1 MLIGWSHDLLVGIR
15 TINDIF
21 TAGIAITAFSLFLYA
36 LSFNL
41 RDRVARTFAIILL
54 CVVAVFTSEALES
67 SAASADII
75 TIFLRLEWLGII
87 FLPPAYFQL
96 SDAILVTTGQPSG
109 RRRRIAVRSLY
120 LVSAIFLLL
129 LGFGYLLGPMVM
141 AGQPAPH
148 LQRTTWTELFTA
160 FYAITMILAWVN
172 FGRAYRHT
180 LTRSGRRRMIYL
192 LAGATAPAIGS
203 FPYLLY
209 GSFLAENHPYLFWSM
224 ALVSNLLVAG
234 LIILMAYAV
243 AFFGVSWPDRVVKS
257 RLFKWIMRGP
267 VTASVALGVMTIVR
281 RVGET
286 FGTIYSGAVPAAMVA
301 TVLLMEHTITLV
313 APLWERFIFFGRDRA
328 DLELLQNF
336 EERLITQNDLRQFLE
351 SVLAA
356 VRDHLQSPAAFVA
369 ALDGEELSLVVS
381 TKNLP
386 LLKESNLS
394 EALQV
399 VTHEGNGN
407 GDEYIW
413 GDYWLFPLHSPPE
426 TIESEP
432 ALLGLLGAV
441 RLPDQTIITEQRQAL
456 KLLFQRASLALQ
468 DRHLQKS
475 VFRSLEDLRPQVDIF
490 QRLRAVGR
498 YDSKT
503 NLLEE
508 TLPPESDLSAW
519 VRDALTH
526 YWGGPKL
533 TQNPLLNLQIV
544 QQALDEH
551 NDNSANALRSIL
563 RQAMDNVRPE
573 GERRFTGEWILF
585 NILEMKFVEG
595 RKVRDVATRLA
606 MSEADLY
613 RKQRVA
619 IEEVAR
625 VILEM
630 ERQTQ
635 VRINGKEVGQLNGA
649 GSVLRTRITN

>member
-1 MLIGWSHDLLVGIR
+1 MLNGWLHDLLVGIR
-15 TINDIF
+15 TINDIL

-41 RDRVARTFAIILL
+41 RDRVARSFAIILL
-54 CVVAVFTSEALES
+54 CVVVVFTSEALES
-67 SAASADII
+67 SAASPDII
-75 TIFLRLEWLGII
+75 ALFLRLEWLGII
-87 FLPPAYFQL
+87 FLPPAYLHL
-96 SDAILVTTGQPSG
+96 SDGILVTTGRPSRG
-109 RRRRIAVRSLY
+109 RRRIVVRSMY
-120 LVSAIFLLL
+120 FVSAIFLLL
-129 LGFGYLLGPMVM
+129 LGYGYLLGPIVM

-148 LQRTTWTELFTA
+148 LQRTFWTELFTA
-160 FYAITMILAWVN
+160 YYAVTMVLAWVN
-172 FGRAYRHT
+172 FARAYRHT
-180 LTRSGRRRMIYL
+180 ITRSGRRRMIYL
-192 LAGATAPAIGS
+192 LAGATAPALGS

-209 GSFLAENHPYLFWSM
+209 GSVLAENHPYLFWGI
-224 ALVSNLLVAG
+224 ALVSNLLVGG
-234 LIILMAYAV
+234 LIIIMAYAV

-267 VTASVALGVMTIVR
+267 VTASAALGVMTIVR
-281 RVGET
+281 RVGEL
-286 FGTIYSGAVPAAMVA
+286 FGTIYSGAVPAAMVT
-301 TVLLMEHTITLV
+301 TVLLMEHVITLV
-313 APLWERFIFFGRDRA
+313 APLWERLIFFGRDRA
-328 DLELLQNF
+328 DLALLQNL

-369 ALDGEELSLVVS
+369 ALDGPELTLVVS
-381 TKNLP
+381 TRNLP

-394 EALQV
+394 EALQI

-407 GDEYIW
+407 GDEYVW
-413 GDYWLFPLHSPPE
+413 GDYWLFPLHQPPE
-426 TIESEP
+426 TVEGEP
-432 ALLGLLGAV
+432 SLLGLLGAV
-441 RLPDQTIITEQRQAL
+441 RRQDQAILGEQRQAL
-456 KLLFQRASLALQ
+456 KLLIQRASLALQ
-468 DRHLQKS
+468 DRRLQKS
-475 VFRSLEDLRPQVDIF
+475 VFRSLEDLRPQVDMF

-503 NLLEE
+503 SLLEE
-508 TLPPESDLSAW
+508 TLPPESDLTEW

-533 TQNPLLNLQIV
+533 TLNPLLNLQIV
-544 QQALDEH
+544 QKNLVDH

-595 RKVRDVATRLA
+595 RKVREVAARLA

-635 VRINGKEVGQLNGA
+635 VKIDGKEVGQFNGA
-649 GSVLRTRITN
+649 

>member
-1 MLIGWSHDLLVGIR
+1 MLNGWLHDLLAGIR
-15 TINDIF
+15 TINDIL

-41 RDRVARTFAIILL
+41 RDRVARSFAIILL
-54 CVVAVFTSEALES
+54 CVVVVFTSEALES
-67 SAASADII
+67 SAASPEMIAL
-75 TIFLRLEWLGII
+75 FLRLEWLGII
-87 FLPPAYFQL
+87 FLPPAYLHL
-96 SDAILVTTGQPSG
+96 SDGILVTTGRPSRG
-109 RRRRIAVRSLY
+109 RRRIAVRSMY
-120 LVSAIFLLL
+120 FVSAIFLLL
-129 LGFGYLLGPMVM
+129 LGYGYLLGPMVM
-141 AGQPAPH
+141 TGQPAPH
-148 LQRTTWTELFTA
+148 LQRTIWTEIFTA
-160 FYAITMILAWVN
+160 YYAVTMVLAWVN

-192 LAGATAPAIGS
+192 LAGATAPALGS

-209 GSFLAENHPYLFWSM
+209 GSVLAESHPYLFCGM
-224 ALVSNLLVAG
+224 ALVSNLLVGG
-234 LIILMAYAV
+234 LIIIMAYAV

-267 VTASVALGVMTIVR
+267 VTASAALGVMTIVR
-281 RVGET
+281 RVGEF
-286 FGTIYSGAVPAAMVA
+286 FGTIYSGAVPTAMVT

-313 APLWERFIFFGRDRA
+313 APLWERLIFFGRDRA
-328 DLELLQNF
+328 DLVLLQNL

-369 ALDGEELSLVVS
+369 ALDGAELSLVVS
-381 TKNLP
+381 TRNLP
-386 LLKESNLS
+386 LLKESKLS

-413 GDYWLFPLHSPPE
+413 GDYWLFPLHQPPE
-426 TIESEP
+426 TVESEP

-441 RLPDQTIITEQRQAL
+441 RRPDQAILSEQRQAL
-456 KLLFQRASLALQ
+456 KLLIQRASLALQ
-468 DRHLQKS
+468 DRRLQKS
-475 VFRSLEDLRPQVDIF
+475 VFRSLEDLRPQVDMF

-503 NLLEE
+503 SLLEE
-508 TLPPESDLSAW
+508 TLPPESDMAEW

-544 QQALDEH
+544 QQTLEEH
-551 NDNSANALRSIL
+551 NDNPANALRSIL

-595 RKVRDVATRLA
+595 RKVREVATRLA

-635 VRINGKEVGQLNGA
+635 VRINGKEVGQVNG
-649 GSVLRTRITN
+649 T

>member
-1 MLIGWSHDLLVGIR
+1 MFNGWFQDLLVGIR
-15 TINDIF
+15 TINDIL

-41 RDRVARTFAIILL
+41 RDRVARSFAIILL
-54 CVVAVFTSEALES
+54 CVVVVFTSEALES
-67 SAASADII
+67 SAASPDII
-75 TIFLRLEWLGII
+75 ALFLRLEWLGII
-87 FLPPAYFQL
+87 FLPPAYLHL
-96 SDAILVTTGQPSG
+96 SDGILVTTGRPSRG
-109 RRRRIAVRSLY
+109 RRRIVVRSMY
-120 LVSAIFLLL
+120 FVSAIFLLL
-129 LGFGYLLGPMVM
+129 LGYGYLLGPIVM

-148 LQRTTWTELFTA
+148 LQRTFWTELFTA
-160 FYAITMILAWVN
+160 YYAVTMVLAWVN
-172 FGRAYRHT
+172 FARAYRHT
-180 LTRSGRRRMIYL
+180 ITRSGRRRMIYL
-192 LAGATAPAIGS
+192 LAGATAPALGS

-209 GSFLAENHPYLFWSM
+209 GSVLAENHPYLFWGI
-224 ALVSNLLVAG
+224 ALVSNLLVGG
-234 LIILMAYAV
+234 LIIIMAYAV

-267 VTASVALGVMTIVR
+267 VTASAALGVMTIVR
-281 RVGET
+281 RVGEL
-286 FGTIYSGAVPAAMVA
+286 FGTIYSGAVPAAMVT
-301 TVLLMEHTITLV
+301 TVLLMEHVITLV
-313 APLWERFIFFGRDRA
+313 APLWERLIFFGRDRA
-328 DLELLQNF
+328 DLALLQNL

-369 ALDGEELSLVVS
+369 ALDGPELSLVVS
-381 TKNLP
+381 TRNLP

-394 EALQV
+394 EALQI

-407 GDEYIW
+407 GDEYVW
-413 GDYWLFPLHSPPE
+413 GDYWLFPLHQPPE
-426 TIESEP
+426 TVEGEP
-432 ALLGLLGAV
+432 SLLGLLGAV
-441 RLPDQTIITEQRQAL
+441 RRQDQAILGEQRQAL
-456 KLLFQRASLALQ
+456 KLLIQRASLALQ
-468 DRHLQKS
+468 DRRLQKS
-475 VFRSLEDLRPQVDIF
+475 VFRSLEDLRPQVDMF

-503 NLLEE
+503 SLLEE
-508 TLPPESDLSAW
+508 TLPPESDLTEW

-533 TQNPLLNLQIV
+533 TLNPLLNLQIV
-544 QQALDEH
+544 QKNLVEH

-595 RKVRDVATRLA
+595 RKVREVAARLA

-635 VRINGKEVGQLNGA
+635 VKIDGKEVGQFNGA
-649 GSVLRTRITN
+649 

>member
-1 MLIGWSHDLLVGIR
+1 MFNGWLQDLLAGIR
-15 TINDIF
+15 TINDIL

-41 RDRVARTFAIILL
+41 RDRVARSFAIILL
-54 CVVAVFTSEALES
+54 CVVVVFTSEALES
-67 SAASADII
+67 SATSPDTII
-75 TIFLRLEWLGII
+75 LFLQLEWLGII
-87 FLPPAYFQL
+87 FLPPAYFHM
-96 SDAILVTTGQPSG
+96 SDAILVTTGRPSRG
-109 RRRRIAVRSLY
+109 RRRIAVRAMY
-120 LVSAIFLLL
+120 LVSTLFLLM
-129 LGFGYLLGPMVM
+129 LGLGYLLGPIVM
-141 AGQPAPH
+141 TGQPAPH
-148 LQRTTWTELFTA
+148 LQRTIWTEIFTA
-160 FYAITMILAWVN
+160 YYVIMMILAWIN
-172 FGRAYRHT
+172 FRRAYSHT

-192 LAGATAPAIGS
+192 LAGATAPALGS

-209 GSFLAENHPYLFWSM
+209 GSVLAENHPYLFWGT
-224 ALVSNLLVAG
+224 ALVSNLLVGG

-243 AFFGVSWPDRVVKS
+243 AFFGVSWPDRVVKT

-267 VTASVALGVMTIVR
+267 VTASAALGVMTIVR
-281 RVGET
+281 RVGEM
-286 FGTIYSGAVPAAMVA
+286 FGTVYSWAVPTAMVA

-313 APLWERFIFFGRDRA
+313 APIWERLIFFGRDRS
-328 DLELLQNF
+328 DLALLQNF

-351 SVLAA
+351 SVIAA

-369 ALDGEELSLVVS
+369 ALDGDQLSLVVS
-381 TKNLP
+381 SRNLP
-386 LLKESNLS
+386 LLKESSLS

-399 VTHEGNGN
+399 VTHEGIGN

-413 GDYWLFPLHSPPE
+413 GDYWLFPLHQPPE
-426 TIESEP
+426 TVEGEP
-432 ALLGLLGAV
+432 TLLGLLGAV
-441 RLPDQTIITEQRQAL
+441 RLPDQEILGEQRQAL
-456 KLLFQRASLALQ
+456 KLLIRRASLALQ
-468 DRHLQKS
+468 DRRLQKS
-475 VFRSLEDLRPQVDIF
+475 VFRSLEDLRPQVDMF

-503 NLLEE
+503 SLLED
-508 TLPPESDLSAW
+508 TLPPESDMAEW

-544 QQALDEH
+544 QHTLTAH

-563 RQAMDNVRPE
+563 RQAMDNVRPD
-573 GERRFTGEWILF
+573 GERRFTGEWILY

-595 RKVRDVATRLA
+595 RKVREVATRLA

-625 VILEM
+625 VILDM

-635 VRINGKEVGQLNGA
+635 EKDIGKEVGQVD
-649 GSVLRTRITN
+649 GSRSII

>member
-1 MLIGWSHDLLVGIR
+1 MLNGWLPDLLVGIR

-41 RDRVARTFAIILL
+41 RDRVARSFAIILL
-54 CVVAVFTSEALES
+54 CVVVVFTSEALES
-67 SAASADII
+67 SAVSQDLISL
-75 TIFLRLEWLGII
+75 FLRLEWLGII
-87 FLPPAYFQL
+87 FLPPAYFHL
-96 SDAILVTTGQPSG
+96 SDAILATTGRSSRG
-109 RRRRIAVRSLY
+109 RRRLTVRLMY
-120 LVSAIFLLL
+120 AISAIFLLL
-129 LGFGYLLGPMVM
+129 LAFGYLLGPIEMT
-141 AGQPAPH
+141 GQPAPH
-148 LQRTTWTELFTA
+148 LQRTIWTEVFTA
-160 FYAITMILAWVN
+160 YYVGAMILAWVN

-180 LTRSGRRRMIYL
+180 ITRSGRRRMIYL
-192 LAGATAPAIGS
+192 LAGASAPALGS

-209 GSFLAENHPYLFWSM
+209 GSSVAGNHPYLFWGI
-224 ALVSNLLVAG
+224 ALICNLFVGG
-234 LIILMAYAV
+234 LIIVMAYAV
-243 AFFGVSWPDRVVKS
+243 AFFGGSWPDRVVKS
-257 RLFKWIMRGP
+257 RMFKWIMRGP

-281 RVGET
+281 RIGAG

-313 APLWERFIFFGRDRA
+313 APLWERFIFYGRDRA
-328 DLELLQNF
+328 DLALLQNF

-369 ALDGEELSLVVS
+369 ALDGDVLSLVVS
-381 TKNLP
+381 TRNLP
-386 LLKESNLS
+386 LLKDSKLS
-394 EALQV
+394 DALQV
-399 VTHEGNGN
+399 VTHEGNGD
-407 GDEYIW
+407 GEEYIW
-413 GDYWLFPLHSPPE
+413 GDYWLFPLHNPPE

-432 ALLGLLGAV
+432 TLLGLLGAV
-441 RLPDQTIITEQRQAL
+441 RNPEQVILPEQRQAL
-456 KLLFQRASLALQ
+456 KLLIKRASLALQ
-468 DRHLQKS
+468 DRRLQKS
-475 VFRSLEDLRPQVDIF
+475 VFRSLEDLRPQVDMF
-490 QRLRAVGR
+490 QRLRAISR

-503 NLLEE
+503 SLLEE
-508 TLPPESDLSAW
+508 TLPPESDMAGW

-544 QQALDEH
+544 QKALDEH
-551 NDNSANALRSIL
+551 NDNSANALRSVL

-595 RKVRDVATRLA
+595 RKVRDVASRLA

-619 IEEVAR
+619 IEEVAH

-630 ERQTQ
+630 ERQTKVQ
-635 VRINGKEVGQLNGA
+635 GGERKEVGESNG
-649 GSVLRTRITN
+649 G

>member
-1 MLIGWSHDLLVGIR
+1 MFNGWFLDLLAGIR
-15 TINDIF
+15 TFNDIL

-41 RDRVARTFAIILL
+41 RDRVARSFAIILL
-54 CVVAVFTSEALES
+54 CVVIVFTSEALES
-67 SAASADII
+67 SATSSS
-75 TIFLRLEWLGII
+75 TISLFLRLEWLGII
-87 FLPPAYFQL
+87 FLPPAYL
-96 SDAILVTTGQPSG
+96 HMSDAILVTTGRPSRG
-109 RRRRIAVRSLY
+109 RRRIAVRAMY
-120 LVSAIFLLL
+120 LISTLFLLL
-129 LGFGYLLGPMVM
+129 LGLGYLVGPMVLT
-141 AGQPAPH
+141 GQPAPH
-148 LQRTTWTELFTA
+148 LQRTIWTEIFTA
-160 FYAITMILAWVN
+160 YYVITMVLAWVN
-172 FGRAYRHT
+172 FGRAYNHT
-180 LTRSGRRRMIYL
+180 LTRSGRRRMVYL
-192 LAGATAPAIGS
+192 LAGATAPALGS

-209 GSFLAENHPYLFWSM
+209 GSVLAETHPYLFWGT
-224 ALVSNLLVAG
+224 ALISNLLVGG

-281 RVGET
+281 RVGEM
-286 FGTIYSGAVPAAMVA
+286 FGTVYSGAVPAAMVA

-313 APLWERFIFFGRDRA
+313 APLWERLIFFGRDHS
-328 DLELLQNF
+328 DLALLQNF

-369 ALDGEELSLVVS
+369 ALDGDQLSLVVS
-381 TKNLP
+381 SRNLP

-413 GDYWLFPLHSPPE
+413 GDYWLFPLHQPPE
-426 TIESEP
+426 TVEGEP

-441 RLPDQTIITEQRQAL
+441 RLPDQNILTEQRQAL
-456 KLLFQRASLALQ
+456 KLLIKRASLALQ
-468 DRHLQKS
+468 DRRLQKS
-475 VFRSLEDLRPQVDIF
+475 VFRSLEDLRPQVDMF

-498 YDSKT
+498 YDSKST
-503 NLLEE
+503 LLEE
-508 TLPPESDLSAW
+508 ALPPESDMAEW

-544 QQALDEH
+544 QQALNDH

-573 GERRFTGEWILF
+573 GERRFTGEWILY

-595 RKVRDVATRLA
+595 RKVREVATRLA

-625 VILEM
+625 VILDM

-635 VRINGKEVGQLNGA
+635 EGDSGKEVGQVD
-649 GSVLRTRITN
+649 GS

>member
-1 MLIGWSHDLLVGIR
+1 MLNGWLHDLLVGIR
-15 TINDIF
+15 TINDIL

-41 RDRVARTFAIILL
+41 RDRVARSFAIILL
-54 CVVAVFTSEALES
+54 CVVVVFTSEALES
-67 SAASADII
+67 SATSPDMIGL
-75 TIFLRLEWLGII
+75 FLRLEWLGII
-87 FLPPAYFQL
+87 FLPPAYLHL
-96 SDAILVTTGQPSG
+96 SDGILVTTGRPSRG
-109 RRRRIAVRSLY
+109 RRRIAVRLMY
-120 LVSAIFLLL
+120 FVSAIFLLL
-129 LGFGYLLGPMVM
+129 LGYGYLLGPMVM

-148 LQRTTWTELFTA
+148 LQRTIWTEIFTA
-160 FYAITMILAWVN
+160 YYVVTMVLAWVN

-192 LAGATAPAIGS
+192 LAGATAPALGS

-209 GSFLAENHPYLFWSM
+209 GSLLAESHPYLFWGI
-224 ALVSNLLVAG
+224 ALVSNLLVGG
-234 LIILMAYAV
+234 LIIIMAYAV

-267 VTASVALGVMTIVR
+267 VTASAALGVMTIVR
-281 RVGET
+281 RVGEF
-286 FGTIYSGAVPAAMVA
+286 FGTIYSGAVPTAMVT

-313 APLWERFIFFGRDRA
+313 APFWERLIFFGRDRA
-328 DLELLQNF
+328 DLVLLQNL

-369 ALDGEELSLVVS
+369 ALDGAELSLVVS
-381 TKNLP
+381 TRNMP
-386 LLKESNLS
+386 LLKESKLS

-413 GDYWLFPLHSPPE
+413 GDYWLFPLHQPPE
-426 TIESEP
+426 TVESEP

-441 RLPDQTIITEQRQAL
+441 RRPDQAILTEQRQAL
-456 KLLFQRASLALQ
+456 KLLIQRASLGLQ
-468 DRHLQKS
+468 DRRLQKS
-475 VFRSLEDLRPQVDIF
+475 VFRSLEDLRPQVDMF

-503 NLLEE
+503 SLLEE
-508 TLPPESDLSAW
+508 TLPPESDLAEW

-544 QQALDEH
+544 QQALLEH
-551 NDNSANALRSIL
+551 NDNSANALRSLL

-595 RKVRDVATRLA
+595 RKVREVATRLA

-635 VRINGKEVGQLNGA
+635 VRIDGKEVGQVNGA
-649 GSVLRTRITN
+649 

>member
-1 MLIGWSHDLLVGIR
+1 MFNGWFQDLLVGIR
-15 TINDIF
+15 TINDIL

-41 RDRVARTFAIILL
+41 RDRVARSFAIILL
-54 CVVAVFTSEALES
+54 CVVVVFTSEALES
-67 SAASADII
+67 SAASPDISAL
-75 TIFLRLEWLGII
+75 FLRTEWLGII
-87 FLPPAYFQL
+87 FLPPAYLHL
-96 SDAILVTTGQPSG
+96 SDAILVTTGRPSRG
-109 RRRRIAVRSLY
+109 RRRIAVRSMY
-120 LVSAIFLLL
+120 VVSAIFLLL
-129 LGFGYLLGPMVM
+129 LGFGYLLGPMMM

-148 LQRTTWTELFTA
+148 LQRTIWTEIFTA
-160 FYAITMILAWVN
+160 YYAITMILAWVN

-192 LAGATAPAIGS
+192 LAGATAPALGS

-209 GSFLAENHPYLFWSM
+209 GSVLAESHPYLFWGM
-224 ALVSNLLVAG
+224 ALVSNLLVGG
-234 LIILMAYAV
+234 LIIIMAYAV

-267 VTASVALGVMTIVR
+267 VTASAALGAMTIVR
-281 RVGET
+281 RVGEI
-286 FGTIYSGAVPAAMVA
+286 FGTIYSGAVPTAMVT

-328 DLELLQNF
+328 DLALLQNF

-351 SVLAA
+351 AVLAA
-356 VRDHLQSPAAFVA
+356 MRDHLQSPAAFVA
-369 ALDGEELSLVVS
+369 ALDGEKLSLVVS
-381 TKNLP
+381 TRNLP
-386 LLKESNLS
+386 LLKESKLS

-413 GDYWLFPLHSPPE
+413 GDYWLFPLHQPPE
-426 TIESEP
+426 TVEGEP
-432 ALLGLLGAV
+432 ALLGLLGVV
-441 RLPDQTIITEQRQAL
+441 RRPDQAILKEQRQAL
-456 KLLFQRASLALQ
+456 KLLIKRASLALQ
-468 DRHLQKS
+468 DRRLQKS
-475 VFRSLEDLRPQVDIF
+475 VFRSLEDLRPQVDMF

-503 NLLEE
+503 SLLEE
-508 TLPPESDLSAW
+508 TLPPESDMAEW

-544 QQALDEH
+544 QQALDDH

-563 RQAMDNVRPE
+563 RQAMNNVRPD
-573 GERRFTGEWILF
+573 GERRFTGEWILY

-595 RKVRDVATRLA
+595 RKVREVAIRLA

-635 VRINGKEVGQLNGA
+635 VRISGKEVGQINGA
-649 GSVLRTRITN
+649 

>member
-1 MLIGWSHDLLVGIR
+1 MLNGWLHDFLAGIR
-15 TINDIF
+15 TINDIL

-41 RDRVARTFAIILL
+41 RDRVARSFAIILL
-54 CVVAVFTSEALES
+54 CVVVVFTSEALES
-67 SAASADII
+67 SAASPDMIGL
-75 TIFLRLEWLGII
+75 FLRLEWLGII
-87 FLPPAYFQL
+87 FLPPAYLHL
-96 SDAILVTTGQPSG
+96 SDGILVTTGRPSRG
-109 RRRRIAVRSLY
+109 RRRIAVRLMY
-120 LVSAIFLLL
+120 FVSAIFLLL
-129 LGFGYLLGPMVM
+129 LGYGYLLGPMVM

-148 LQRTTWTELFTA
+148 LQRTIWTEIFTA
-160 FYAITMILAWVN
+160 YYVVTMVLAWIN

-192 LAGATAPAIGS
+192 LAGATAPALGS

-209 GSFLAENHPYLFWSM
+209 GSILAENHPYLFWGI
-224 ALVSNLLVAG
+224 ALVSNLLVGG
-234 LIILMAYAV
+234 LIIIMAYAV

-267 VTASVALGVMTIVR
+267 VTASAALGVMTIVR
-281 RVGET
+281 RVGEF
-286 FGTIYSGAVPAAMVA
+286 FGTIYSGAVPTAMVT

-313 APLWERFIFFGRDRA
+313 APIWERLIFFGRDRA
-328 DLELLQNF
+328 DLVLLQNL

-369 ALDGEELSLVVS
+369 ALDGAELSLVVS
-381 TKNLP
+381 TRNMP

-407 GDEYIW
+407 DDEYIW
-413 GDYWLFPLHSPPE
+413 GDYWLFPLHQPPE
-426 TIESEP
+426 TVESEP

-441 RLPDQTIITEQRQAL
+441 RRPDQAILTEQRQAL
-456 KLLFQRASLALQ
+456 KLLIQRASLGLQ
-468 DRHLQKS
+468 DRRLQKS
-475 VFRSLEDLRPQVDIF
+475 VFRSLEDLRPQVDMF

-503 NLLEE
+503 SLLEE
-508 TLPPESDLSAW
+508 TLPPESDMAEW

-544 QQALDEH
+544 QQALLEH
-551 NDNSANALRSIL
+551 NDNSANALRSLL

-595 RKVRDVATRLA
+595 RKVREVATRLA

-635 VRINGKEVGQLNGA
+635 VRIDGKEVGQVNGA
-649 GSVLRTRITN
+649 

>member
-1 MLIGWSHDLLVGIR
+1 MLNGWLHDLLVGIR
-15 TINDIF
+15 TINDIL

-41 RDRVARTFAIILL
+41 RDRVARSFAIILL
-54 CVVAVFTSEALES
+54 CVVVVFTSEALES
-67 SAASADII
+67 SAASPDII
-75 TIFLRLEWLGII
+75 ALFLRLEWLGII
-87 FLPPAYFQL
+87 FLPPAYLHL
-96 SDAILVTTGQPSG
+96 SDGILVTTGRPSRG
-109 RRRRIAVRSLY
+109 RRRIVVRSMY
-120 LVSAIFLLL
+120 FVSAIFLLL
-129 LGFGYLLGPMVM
+129 LGYGYLLGPIVM

-148 LQRTTWTELFTA
+148 LQRTFWTELFTA
-160 FYAITMILAWVN
+160 YYAVTMVLAWVN
-172 FGRAYRHT
+172 FARAYRHT
-180 LTRSGRRRMIYL
+180 ITRSGRRRMIYL
-192 LAGATAPAIGS
+192 LAGATAPALGS

-209 GSFLAENHPYLFWSM
+209 GSVLAENHPYLFWGI
-224 ALVSNLLVAG
+224 ALVSNLLVGG
-234 LIILMAYAV
+234 LIIIMAYAV

-267 VTASVALGVMTIVR
+267 VTASAALGVMTIVR
-281 RVGET
+281 RVGEL
-286 FGTIYSGAVPAAMVA
+286 FGTIYSGAVPAAMVT
-301 TVLLMEHTITLV
+301 TVLLMEHVITLV
-313 APLWERFIFFGRDRA
+313 APLWERLIFFGRDRA
-328 DLELLQNF
+328 DLALLQNL

-369 ALDGEELSLVVS
+369 ALDGPELSLVVS
-381 TKNLP
+381 TRNLP

-394 EALQV
+394 EALQI

-407 GDEYIW
+407 GDEYVW
-413 GDYWLFPLHSPPE
+413 GDYWLFPLHQPPE
-426 TIESEP
+426 TVEGEP
-432 ALLGLLGAV
+432 SLLGLLGAV
-441 RLPDQTIITEQRQAL
+441 RRQDQAILGEQRQAL
-456 KLLFQRASLALQ
+456 KLLIQRASLALQ
-468 DRHLQKS
+468 DRRLQKS
-475 VFRSLEDLRPQVDIF
+475 VFRSLEDLRPQVDMF

-503 NLLEE
+503 SLLEE
-508 TLPPESDLSAW
+508 TLPPESDLTEW

-533 TQNPLLNLQIV
+533 TLNPLLNLQIV
-544 QQALDEH
+544 QKNLVEH

-595 RKVRDVATRLA
+595 RKVREVAARLA

-635 VRINGKEVGQLNGA
+635 VKIDGKEVGQFNGA
-649 GSVLRTRITN
+649 

>member
-1 MLIGWSHDLLVGIR
+1 
-15 TINDIF
+15 
-21 TAGIAITAFSLFLYA
+21 
-36 LSFNL
+36 
-41 RDRVARTFAIILL
+41 II
-54 CVVAVFTSEALES
+54 
-67 SAASADII
+67 I
-75 TIFLRLEWLGII
+75 
-87 FLPPAYFQL
+87 
-96 SDAILVTTGQPSG
+96 
-109 RRRRIAVRSLY
+109 
-120 LVSAIFLLL
+120 
-129 LGFGYLLGPMVM
+129 
-141 AGQPAPH
+141 
-148 LQRTTWTELFTA
+148 
-160 FYAITMILAWVN
+160 
-172 FGRAYRHT
+172 
-180 LTRSGRRRMIYL
+180 
-192 LAGATAPAIGS
+192 
-203 FPYLLY
+203 
-209 GSFLAENHPYLFWSM
+209 
-224 ALVSNLLVAG
+224 
-234 LIILMAYAV
+234 MAYAV

-267 VTASVALGVMTIVR
+267 VTASAALGVMTIVR
-281 RVGET
+281 RVGEF
-286 FGTIYSGAVPAAMVA
+286 FGTIYSGAVPTAMVT

-313 APLWERFIFFGRDRA
+313 APLWERLIFFGRDRA
-328 DLELLQNF
+328 DLVLLQNL

-356 VRDHLQSPAAFVA
+356 VRDHFQSPAAFVA
-369 ALDGEELSLVVS
+369 ALDGAELSLVVS
-381 TKNLP
+381 TRNLP
-386 LLKESNLS
+386 LLKESKLS

-413 GDYWLFPLHSPPE
+413 GDYWLFPLHQPPE
-426 TIESEP
+426 TVESEP

-441 RLPDQTIITEQRQAL
+441 RRPDQAILTEQRQAL
-456 KLLFQRASLALQ
+456 KLLIQRASLALQ
-468 DRHLQKS
+468 DRRLQKS
-475 VFRSLEDLRPQVDIF
+475 VFRSLEDLRPQVDMF

-503 NLLEE
+503 SLLEE
-508 TLPPESDLSAW
+508 TLPPESDMAEW

-544 QQALDEH
+544 QQTLEEH
-551 NDNSANALRSIL
+551 NDNPANALRSIL

-595 RKVRDVATRLA
+595 RKVREVASRLA

-635 VRINGKEVGQLNGA
+635 VRINGKEVGQVNGA
-649 GSVLRTRITN
+649 

>member
-1 MLIGWSHDLLVGIR
+1 MFNGWFQDLLVGIR
-15 TINDIF
+15 TINDIL

-41 RDRVARTFAIILL
+41 RDRVARSFAIILL
-54 CVVAVFTSEALES
+54 CVVVVFTSEALES
-67 SAASADII
+67 SAASPDMI
-75 TIFLRLEWLGII
+75 TLFLRLEWLGVI
-87 FLPPAYFQL
+87 FLPPAYLHL
-96 SDAILVTTGQPSG
+96 SDAILVTTGRPSRG
-109 RRRRIAVRSLY
+109 RRRIAVPAMY
-120 LVSAIFLLL
+120 FVSTLFLLL
-129 LGFGYLLGPMVM
+129 LGLGYLLGPMVM
-141 AGQPAPH
+141 TGQPAPH
-148 LQRTTWTELFTA
+148 LQRTTWTEIFTA
-160 FYAITMILAWVN
+160 FYAATMILAWVN

-192 LAGATAPAIGS
+192 LAGATAPALGS

-209 GSFLAENHPYLFWSM
+209 GSVLAESHPYLFWGM
-224 ALVSNLLVAG
+224 ALASNLLVGG
-234 LIILMAYAV
+234 LIIIMAYAV

-267 VTASVALGVMTIVR
+267 VTASAALGVMTIVR
-281 RVGET
+281 RVGEL
-286 FGTIYSGAVPAAMVA
+286 FGTIYSGAVPTAMVT
-301 TVLLMEHTITLV
+301 TVLLMEHSITLV

-328 DLELLQNF
+328 DLTLLQNF

-369 ALDGEELSLVVS
+369 ALDGEQLSLVVS
-381 TKNLP
+381 TRNLP

-399 VTHEGNGN
+399 VTHEGNGD
-407 GDEYIW
+407 GDEYLW
-413 GDYWLFPLHSPPE
+413 GDYWLFPLHQSPE
-426 TIESEP
+426 TVEGEP

-441 RLPDQTIITEQRQAL
+441 RRPDQAILKEQRQAL
-456 KLLFQRASLALQ
+456 QLLIRRASLALQ
-468 DRHLQKS
+468 DRRLQKS
-475 VFRSLEDLRPQVDIF
+475 VFRSLEDLRPQVDMF

-508 TLPPESDLSAW
+508 NLPPESDMAEW

-551 NDNSANALRSIL
+551 NDNPANALRSIL

-595 RKVRDVATRLA
+595 RKVREVATRLA

-630 ERQTQ
+630 ERQTH
-635 VRINGKEVGQLNGA
+635 VRITGKEVGQANDAQPIL
-649 GSVLRTRITN
+649 